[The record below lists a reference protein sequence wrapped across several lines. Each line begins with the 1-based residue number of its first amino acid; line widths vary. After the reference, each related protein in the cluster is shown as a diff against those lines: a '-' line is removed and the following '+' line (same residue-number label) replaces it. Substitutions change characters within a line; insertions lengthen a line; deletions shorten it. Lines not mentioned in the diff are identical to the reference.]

1 MPKAPTSSFEA
12 EKSVRKV
19 QPDVSP
25 EKWRKL
31 GPAEPWGHAFF
42 FWEGGSRSQWVGVSG
57 EG

>member
-12 EKSVRKV
+12 EKSVRNV

-31 GPAEPWGHAFF
+31 GPAEPCVIFF
-42 FWEGGSRSQWVGVSG
+42 GKVGVGVSG
-57 EG
+57 WE

>member
-25 EKWRKL
+25 KWRKL
-31 GPAEPWGHAFF
+31 GPAEPWGHALF
-42 FWEGGSRSQWVGVSG
+42 FWWESESVGGSKW
-57 EG
+57 

>member
-19 QPDVSP
+19 SP

-31 GPAEPWGHAFF
+31 GPAEPWGHALF
-42 FWEGGSRSQWVGVSG
+42 FWEGGSRSQLVGVSG